1 MLQVGNENQLI
12 VHAGPGPGGGGGG
25 GGAVV
30 VYSPEGKDDGKG
42 AQRLLD
48 HYIDHVVNQRKD
60 PPQVTVP
67 SERLTEAFH
76 GASFAEQ
83 LDSIELRNIPYRSQI
98 SIQAHATPS
107 LTTNQKKRF
116 MVITERIKAD
126 DASLIQV
133 KLSNE
138 GVDDFV
144 LHQICSGLTFN
155 THLQY
160 LILHNNY
167 ITDKGVKRLCG
178 VLACH
183 PRCHT
188 LWLSANKVSD
198 IGMRCLANLLQKN
211 HQLREL
217 NLSNRWPSQVWAQ
230 KEFEVHPHNALSLN
244 PVLEKLVLSKNQ
256 IADNGAVAIAEG
268 IKVNH
273 FLQTLDLSDNRI
285 GNQGMVFL
293 SRAIAKNTTITS
305 LITVGNPSHDHR
317 AELLAATRNSSI
329 IAKSA
334 GWRKSLIVEIQ
345 DLAAVPVTVPVPVP
359 VAAVGHD
366 VITEASSPSP
376 SPSPSP
382 SASLSLATPGGGG
395 SSSSRMS
402 FSQMNPSPF
411 RRTSRAGSFSRSDVE
426 VHGRRGLTRSFT
438 TPAPASPSHHQSAE
452 GSEDLL
458 DAIAKAVSIV
468 NAEEAMDKLGS
479 PSRLTQSSDHEEET
493 PGGSDSER
501 SEGGGGGAV
510 IQSSSGKKKR
520 VPRLSKDLGKMVSIP
535 NIQHI
540 GMKPVRTNVS
550 DYGDS
555 NEHLLYLKI
564 ATEDDP
570 PDAKPTSLVRIG
582 LDHFAEK
589 EKLRAERQNIEYKRQ
604 KAVKLRDKPKQLIK
618 ETAPPPLP
626 KKFWS
631 YWRMKT
637 LQTYPK
643 GIDHTRGCTSTRLDP
658 VVIPPL
664 AITANEETDQQPP
677 ALTDGESS
685 LADSEA
691 GGSMQSAVS
700 LSSTVRDVVER
711 KTKQEE
717 EKTAEEAMHEAAI
730 ASLRS
735 LYDRVDTTNPW
746 NRYVAYKEDLLKPED
761 ERKLGYYR
769 HLGFSG
775 RYFTAGQVL
784 AARRKE
790 KAIQLGLLDA
800 NKPASRQ
807 ENSSTSSSKGK
818 EKDKSKQTQE
828 PSALPPVQ
836 TERGKKMKKKGEGF
850 VTTKLV
856 MTIATANPLRMPG
869 DR

>member
-1 MLQVGNENQLI
+1 MLQAGNENQLV
-12 VHAGPGPGGGGGG
+12 VHTGAGALIPHDGGAGGG
-25 GGAVV
+25 VV
-30 VYSPEGKDDGKG
+30 VHSPEGKDDGKG

-60 PPQVTVP
+60 PPQITVP

-76 GASFAEQ
+76 EASFGEQ

-98 SIQAHATPS
+98 AIQAHSTPS

-144 LHQICSGLTFN
+144 LQQLCSGLTFN

-167 ITDKGVKRLCG
+167 ITDNGVKRLCG

-188 LWLSANKVSD
+188 LWLSANKISD
-198 IGMRCLANLLQKN
+198 LGVRSLANLLQKN
-211 HQLREL
+211 QHLREL
-217 NLSNRWPSQVWAQ
+217 NLSNRWPSHIWAQ
-230 KEFEVHPHNALSLN
+230 KEFELHPHVTYIGAQYLSQVLQRGSSLTSLSLAEQRLRDDGAALLFDVLSRTMLRALNLRGNELTNKCCHSLQTALGEN

-273 FLQTLDLSDNRI
+273 LLQTLDLSDNRI

-293 SRAIAKNTTITS
+293 SRAIAKNTAITS

-345 DLAAVPVTVPVPVP
+345 DLAVTVPSH
-359 VAAVGHD
+359 GQD
-366 VITEASSPSP
+366 IIEASP
-376 SPSPSP
+376 
-382 SASLSLATPGGGG
+382 SLSLFTPGG
-395 SSSSRMS
+395 STTRLS

-411 RRTSRAGSFSRSDVE
+411 RRTSRAGSFSRNDVE
-426 VHGRRGLTRSFT
+426 VHGRKGLTRSFT
-438 TPAPASPSHHQSAE
+438 TPASPSHQSAE
-452 GSEDLL
+452 GSENLL

-479 PSRLTQSSDHEEET
+479 PSRLTQSSDHDEET
-493 PGGSDSER
+493 ASDHHGSDSER
-501 SEGGGGGAV
+501 SSEVAV
-510 IQSSSGKKKR
+510 VPNSSAKKR
-520 VPRLSKDLGKMVSIP
+520 VPRLSKDLGKMVGIP

-589 EKLRAERQNIEYKRQ
+589 EKLRAERQKIEYKR
-604 KAVKLRDKPKQLIK
+604 V
-618 ETAPPPLP
+618 
-626 KKFWS
+626 S
-631 YWRMKT
+631 T
-637 LQTYPK
+637 LHPFVCSNT
-643 GIDHTRGCTSTRLDP
+643 DRGH
-658 VVIPPL
+658 L
-664 AITANEETDQQPP
+664 AFP
-677 ALTDGESS
+677 AKSC
-685 LADSEA
+685 
-691 GGSMQSAVS
+691 Q
-700 LSSTVRDVVER
+700 VE
-711 KTKQEE
+711 
-717 EKTAEEAMHEAAI
+717 
-730 ASLRS
+730 
-735 LYDRVDTTNPW
+735 
-746 NRYVAYKEDLLKPED
+746 
-761 ERKLGYYR
+761 G
-769 HLGFSG
+769 
-775 RYFTAGQVL
+775 
-784 AARRKE
+784 
-790 KAIQLGLLDA
+790 
-800 NKPASRQ
+800 
-807 ENSSTSSSKGK
+807 
-818 EKDKSKQTQE
+818 
-828 PSALPPVQ
+828 
-836 TERGKKMKKKGEGF
+836 
-850 VTTKLV
+850 
-856 MTIATANPLRMPG
+856 
-869 DR
+869 